1 MKHIKKILSAALLC
15 ALVFS
20 GCTVRAEA
28 TFKGKTESEWAN
40 KFHSTAVTSFEKIG
54 SLPEA
59 LNGFVFR
66 AEGEDRVSDTVDGKV
81 VEGEEFSGG
90 KVLLADYNRDD
101 TVQHGIN
108 LSVTV
113 PADGSY
119 SLTAFVSDL
128 KKNLWQATDCDLFV
142 NGVLAYD
149 TSVNIISSTKVS
161 TPSVPKKT
169 IMRITELP
177 PIALKAGENTV
188 SFVLH
193 NSDRTPTKP
202 LFYLDYIELK
212 PETDPTATGEISYT
226 STPGGEYSKQA
237 IAAAEIDVFTGSWDM
252 TASLTISSFASTEA
266 EAADVSVQIVDYY
279 GNIVFEDSVKPVF
292 GSYKYT
298 ADLGKHPTGHFTLRA
313 TANGK
318 TIWSKEYAVL
328 PPVEDRDLE
337 LDSPFASDFASY
349 HLLADEFDLVDNY
362 AAAAK
367 LCGVSVLR
375 ERLDWIYTEWT
386 QGGYDFSRSDSF
398 YGSITEM
405 GLDILPFISN
415 APRWVT
421 DTGNKIFMHA
431 LSEVYTYS
439 KKVAEKYADISKA
452 LEIWNE
458 SDYFTYVPA
467 DMYASFYKAAA
478 LGVVDSGT
486 GLPKVIGGLCQL
498 PSENP
503 YLDIVYRNGIFDYS
517 DAFNWHYHI
526 YDKTERPV
534 TEFIDG
540 TTAGEF
546 TSFANTNL
554 SDLPSWCTEA
564 GIKLFPSSKTEDLSE
579 KQQKIQSN
587 YMVTSACQSLAAGTD
602 KHFWFILLKM
612 EETDGSGWGWFG
624 SFGSKN
630 QPFSS
635 VVTEAVMTQT
645 LGKGIYKGELNSL
658 PSGVEGH
665 VINNGTDDVIVLW
678 SSYGTDVTLSSS
690 GNVLKTSVVGD
701 REILKSTNGKITVS
715 VSPEPVFITVD
726 GCADTSIYDATENE
740 PAKAITAKNDFSVG
754 ERVVMTQIWYD
765 LTDTSAYLAARDN
778 GYKVSAEGNTITLKL
793 VNFNDFEVSGT
804 VSGSAD
810 GYTVTGSGETITI
823 PAMSEKEVTFT
834 ITPNGGTG
842 STYLTFSGTF
852 NGSET
857 SPSVSR
863 IYR

>member
-28 TFKGKTESEWAN
+28 TFKGKTESEWEN
-40 KFHSTAVTSFEKIG
+40 SFKTTATTTLEKTG
-54 SLPEA
+54 TPPDA
-59 LNGFVFR
+59 LNGFIVR
-66 AEGEDRVSDTVDGKV
+66 VEGEDRISDTISGSVD
-81 VEGEEFSGG
+81 ESEAYSGG
-90 KVLLADYNRDD
+90 KALKSNFKRDD
-101 TVQHGIN
+101 SVTKRVD

-113 PADGSY
+113 PETGTY
-119 SLTAFVSDL
+119 SLTALVSTW
-128 KKNLWQATDCDLFV
+128 KKLNCAYFDIYV
-142 NGVLAYD
+142 NGSYVYAAADNVLSEQ
-149 TSVNIISSTKVS
+149 SVSGKASMRNLELTPISLRK
-161 TPSVPKKT
+161 
-169 IMRITELP
+169 
-177 PIALKAGENTV
+177 GENTV
-188 SFVLH
+188 SFVLQ
-193 NSDRTPTKP
+193 NSNR
-202 LFYLDYIELK
+202 LVFVLDYIELQ
-212 PETDPTATGEISYT
+212 PNQTPTASGTIGYT
-226 STPGGEYSKQA
+226 STPTGDYSKQG

-279 GNIVFEDSVKPVF
+279 GNIVFEDSVNPVF

-318 TIWSKEYAVL
+318 TICSKEYAVL

-349 HLLADEFDLVDNY
+349 HILADRPEIVGNY

-367 LCGVSVLR
+367 LTGVSVLR

-431 LSEVYTYS
+431 LSDVYTYS

-458 SDYFTYVPA
+458 TDYFTYVPA

-486 GLPKVIGGLCQL
+486 SLPKMIGGLCE
-498 PSENP
+498 PIDKNP
-503 YLDIVYRNGIFDYS
+503 YLNILYQNEVFDYS

-526 YDKTERPV
+526 YEKTERPV

-540 TTAGEF
+540 TKAGQF
-546 TSFANTNL
+546 TNYANTYL
-554 SDLPSWCTEA
+554 KTLPSWCTEA
-564 GIKLFPSSKTEDLSE
+564 GIKLYPTPSGSDLSYA
-579 KQQKIQSN
+579 QQKIQAN

-602 KHFWFILLKM
+602 KHFWFILGNM
-612 EETDGSGWGWFG
+612 PEDTGWFG
-624 SFGSKN
+624 SFGSKD
-630 QPFSS
+630 QPFAS

-645 LGKGIYKGELNSL
+645 LGKGIYKGELKSL

-665 VINNGTDDVIVLW
+665 VINNGTDDVLVLW

-701 REILKSTNGKITVS
+701 REILKPTNGKITVS

-726 GCADTSIYDATENE
+726 GCADASIYTATENE
-740 PAKAITAKNDFSVG
+740 PAKAISAKTDFSVG

-765 LTDTSAYLAARDN
+765 LTDTDAYLAARDN
-778 GYKVSAEGNTITLKL
+778 GYIVSAEGNTITLKL

-804 VSGSAD
+804 VSGAAD

-823 PAMSEKEVTFT
+823 PAMSETEVTFT

-842 STYLTFSGTF
+842 STYLTFEGVF

-857 SPSVSR
+857 SKSVSR

>member
-1 MKHIKKILSAALLC
+1 MNHIKKILSAALLC

-40 KFHSTAVTSFEKIG
+40 VFKTDPVKNTVKTGTPSEELRGFSVRT
-54 SLPEA
+54 EA
-59 LNGFVFR
+59 
-66 AEGEDRVSDTVDGKV
+66 EDRVSDTIGGSV
-81 VEGEEFSGG
+81 VEGDEFSGG
-90 KVLLADYNRDD
+90 KALIADYARDNEVEHSVD
-101 TVQHGIN
+101 F
-108 LSVTV
+108 SVTV
-113 PADGSY
+113 PEDGAY
-119 SLTAFVSDL
+119 SLTAFASRFGSMNTTDYDIYVNGEYALDA
-128 KKNLWQATDCDLFV
+128 KKNIVATE
-142 NGVLAYD
+142 
-149 TSVNIISSTKVS
+149 NIS
-161 TPSVPKKT
+161 TPSLPRTNV
-169 IMRITELP
+169 MRKMTFSSIRLS
-177 PIALKAGENTV
+177 KGENKV
-188 SFVLH
+188 SFVLD
-193 NSDRTPTKP
+193 NSDRQPNKP
-202 LFYLDYIELK
+202 LFYIDYFDIVPSPDATAVCEIGY
-212 PETDPTATGEISYT
+212 TQTPTGD
-226 STPGGEYSKQA
+226 YSKQA
-237 IAAAEIDVFTGSWDM
+237 IAASELEVYVGSWAM
-252 TASLTISSFASTEA
+252 TASVSVATFASEA
-266 EAADVSVQIVDYY
+266 EDIQTVDISIEDYN
-279 GNIVFEDSVKPVF
+279 GNTVFSDSISPSF
-292 GSYKYT
+292 GKFLYT
-298 ADLGKHPTGHFTLRA
+298 ADLGKHPTGYFKMKAAVGERLLA
-313 TANGK
+313 QK
-318 TIWSKEYAVL
+318 DYVVL
-328 PPVEDRDLE
+328 PAVEDRDLE

-349 HLLADEFDLVDNY
+349 HILADRPEIVGNY
-362 AAAAK
+362 AAVAK
-367 LCGVSVLR
+367 LTGVSVLR

-431 LSEVYTYS
+431 LSDVYTYS

-458 SDYFTYVPA
+458 TDYFTYVPA

-486 GLPKVIGGLCQL
+486 SLPKMIGGLCE
-498 PSENP
+498 PIDKNP
-503 YLDIVYRNGIFDYS
+503 YLNILYQNEVFDYS

-526 YDKTERPV
+526 YEKTERPV

-540 TTAGEF
+540 TKAGQF
-546 TSFANTNL
+546 TNYANTYL
-554 SDLPSWCTEA
+554 KTLPSWCTEA
-564 GIKLFPSSKTEDLSE
+564 GIKLYPTPSGSDLSYA
-579 KQQKIQSN
+579 QQKIQAN

-602 KHFWFILLKM
+602 KHFWFILGNM
-612 EETDGSGWGWFG
+612 PEDTGWFG
-624 SFGSKN
+624 SFGSKD
-630 QPFSS
+630 QPFAS

-665 VINNGTDDVIVLW
+665 VINNGTDDVLVLW

-701 REILKSTNGKITVS
+701 REILKPTNGKITVS

-726 GCADTSIYDATENE
+726 GCADASIYTATENE
-740 PAKAITAKNDFSVG
+740 PAKAISAKTDFSVG

-765 LTDTSAYLAARDN
+765 LTDTDAYLAARDN

-823 PAMSEKEVTFT
+823 PAMSETEVTFT

-842 STYLTFSGTF
+842 STYLTFEGVF

-857 SPSVSR
+857 SKSVSR

>member
-20 GCTVRAEA
+20 GCTVRAEE

-40 KFHSTAVTSFEKIG
+40 VFKTDPVKNTVKTGTPSEELRGFSVRT
-54 SLPEA
+54 EA
-59 LNGFVFR
+59 
-66 AEGEDRVSDTVDGKV
+66 EDRVSDTIGGSV
-81 VEGEEFSGG
+81 VEGDEFSGG
-90 KVLLADYNRDD
+90 KALIADYARDNEVEHSVD
-101 TVQHGIN
+101 F
-108 LSVTV
+108 SVTV
-113 PADGSY
+113 PEDGAY
-119 SLTAFVSDL
+119 SLTAFASRFGSMNTTDYDIYVNGEYALDA
-128 KKNLWQATDCDLFV
+128 KKNIVATE
-142 NGVLAYD
+142 
-149 TSVNIISSTKVS
+149 NIS
-161 TPSVPKKT
+161 TPSLPRTNV
-169 IMRITELP
+169 MRKMTFSSIRLS
-177 PIALKAGENTV
+177 KGENTV
-188 SFVLH
+188 SFVLD
-193 NSDRTPTKP
+193 NSDRQPNKP
-202 LFYLDYIELK
+202 LFYIDYFDIVPSPDATAICEIGY
-212 PETDPTATGEISYT
+212 TQTPTGD
-226 STPGGEYSKQA
+226 YSKQA
-237 IAAAEIDVFTGSWDM
+237 IAASELEVYVGSWAM
-252 TASLTISSFASTEA
+252 TASVSVATFASEA
-266 EAADVSVQIVDYY
+266 EDIQTVDISIEDYN
-279 GNIVFEDSVKPVF
+279 GNTVFSDSISPSF
-292 GSYKYT
+292 GKFLYT
-298 ADLGKHPTGHFTLRA
+298 ADLGKHPTGYFKMKAAVGERLLA
-313 TANGK
+313 QK
-318 TIWSKEYAVL
+318 DYVVL
-328 PPVEDRDLE
+328 PAVEDRDLE

-349 HLLADEFDLVDNY
+349 HILADRPEIVGNY
-362 AAAAK
+362 AAVAK
-367 LCGVSVLR
+367 LTGVSVLR

>member
-40 KFHSTAVTSFEKIG
+40 VFKTDPVKNTVKTGTPSEELSGFSVRT
-54 SLPEA
+54 EA
-59 LNGFVFR
+59 
-66 AEGEDRVSDTVDGKV
+66 EDRVSDTIGGSV
-81 VEGEEFSGG
+81 VEGDEFSGG
-90 KVLLADYNRDD
+90 KALIADYARDNEVGHSVD
-101 TVQHGIN
+101 F
-108 LSVTV
+108 SVTV
-113 PADGSY
+113 PEDGAY
-119 SLTAFVSDL
+119 SLTAFASRFGSM
-128 KKNLWQATDCDLFV
+128 NTTDYDIYV
-142 NGVLAYD
+142 NGEYALDAKKSIVA
-149 TSVNIISSTKVS
+149 SENIS
-161 TPSVPKKT
+161 TPSLPRTNV
-169 IMRITELP
+169 MRKMTFSSIRLS
-177 PIALKAGENTV
+177 KGENTV
-188 SFVLH
+188 SFVLD
-193 NSDRTPTKP
+193 NSDRQPNKP
-202 LFYLDYIELK
+202 LFYIDYFDIVPSPDATAVCEIGY
-212 PETDPTATGEISYT
+212 TQTPTGD
-226 STPGGEYSKQA
+226 YSKQA
-237 IAAAEIDVFTGSWDM
+237 IAASELEVYVGSWAM
-252 TASLTISSFASTEA
+252 TASVSVATFASEA
-266 EAADVSVQIVDYY
+266 EDIQTVDISIEDYN
-279 GNIVFEDSVKPVF
+279 GNTVFSDSINPSF
-292 GSYKYT
+292 GKFLYT
-298 ADLGKHPTGHFTLRA
+298 ADLGKHPTGYFKMKAAVGERLLA
-313 TANGK
+313 QK
-318 TIWSKEYAVL
+318 DYVVL

-349 HLLADEFDLVDNY
+349 HILADRPEIVGNY
-362 AAAAK
+362 AAVAK
-367 LCGVSVLR
+367 LTGVSVLR

-421 DTGNKIFMHA
+421 DTGNQIFMHA

-503 YLDIVYRNGIFDYS
+503 YLDIVYRNGVFDYS

-564 GIKLFPSSKTEDLSE
+564 GIKLFPASKTEDLSE

-645 LGKGIYKGELNSL
+645 LGKGMYKGALTGL
-658 PSGVEGH
+658 PSGAEGH
-665 VINNGTDDVIVLW
+665 VINNGEDDVIVLW

-701 REILKSTNGKITVS
+701 REILKPTNGKITVS

-726 GCADTSIYDATENE
+726 GCADASIYTATENE
-740 PAKAITAKNDFSVG
+740 PAKAITAKTDFSVG

-765 LTDTSAYLAARDN
+765 LTDTDAYLAARDN
-778 GYKVSAEGNTITLKL
+778 GYIVSAEGNTITLKL

-804 VSGSAD
+804 VSGAAD

-823 PAMSEKEVTFT
+823 PAMSETEVTFT

-842 STYLTFSGTF
+842 STYLTFEGVF

-857 SPSVSR
+857 SKSVSR

>member
-40 KFHSTAVTSFEKIG
+40 VFKTDPVKNTVKTGTPSEELRGFSVRT
-54 SLPEA
+54 EA
-59 LNGFVFR
+59 
-66 AEGEDRVSDTVDGKV
+66 EDRVSDTIGGSV
-81 VEGEEFSGG
+81 VEGDEFSGG
-90 KVLLADYNRDD
+90 KALIADYARDNEVEHSVD
-101 TVQHGIN
+101 F
-108 LSVTV
+108 SVTV
-113 PADGSY
+113 PEDGAY
-119 SLTAFVSDL
+119 SLTAFASRFGSMNTTDYDIYVNGEYALDA
-128 KKNLWQATDCDLFV
+128 KKNIVATE
-142 NGVLAYD
+142 
-149 TSVNIISSTKVS
+149 NIS
-161 TPSVPKKT
+161 TPSLPRTNV
-169 IMRITELP
+169 MRKMTFSSIRLS
-177 PIALKAGENTV
+177 KGENTV
-188 SFVLH
+188 SFVLD
-193 NSDRTPTKP
+193 NSDRQPNKP
-202 LFYLDYIELK
+202 LFYIDYFDIVPSPDATAVCEIGYTQ
-212 PETDPTATGEISYT
+212 PPTGD
-226 STPGGEYSKQA
+226 YSKQA
-237 IAAAEIDVFTGSWDM
+237 IAASELEVYVGSWAM
-252 TASLTISSFASTEA
+252 TASVSVATFASEA
-266 EAADVSVQIVDYY
+266 EDIQTVDISIEDYN
-279 GNIVFEDSVKPVF
+279 GNTVFSDSISPSF
-292 GSYKYT
+292 GKFLYT
-298 ADLGKHPTGHFTLRA
+298 ADLGKHPTGYFKMKAAVGERLLA
-313 TANGK
+313 QK
-318 TIWSKEYAVL
+318 DYVVL
-328 PPVEDRDLE
+328 PAVEDRDLE

-349 HLLADEFDLVDNY
+349 HILADRPEIVGNY
-362 AAAAK
+362 AAVAK
-367 LCGVSVLR
+367 LTGVSVLR

-431 LSEVYTYS
+431 LSDVYTYS

-458 SDYFTYVPA
+458 TDYFTYVPA

-486 GLPKVIGGLCQL
+486 SLPKMIGGLCE
-498 PSENP
+498 PIDKNP
-503 YLDIVYRNGIFDYS
+503 YLNILYQNEVFDYS

-526 YDKTERPV
+526 YEKTERPV

-540 TTAGEF
+540 TKAGQF
-546 TSFANTNL
+546 TNYANTYL
-554 SDLPSWCTEA
+554 KTLPSWCTEA
-564 GIKLFPSSKTEDLSE
+564 GIKLYPTPSGSDLSYA
-579 KQQKIQSN
+579 QQKIQAN

-602 KHFWFILLKM
+602 KHFWFILGNM
-612 EETDGSGWGWFG
+612 PEDTGWFG
-624 SFGSKN
+624 SFGSKD
-630 QPFSS
+630 QPFAS

-645 LGKGIYKGELNSL
+645 LGKGIYKGELKSL

-665 VINNGTDDVIVLW
+665 VINNGTDDVLVLW

-701 REILKSTNGKITVS
+701 REILKPTNGKITVS

-726 GCADTSIYDATENE
+726 GCADASIYTATENE
-740 PAKAITAKNDFSVG
+740 PAKAITAKTEFSVG

-765 LTDTSAYLAARDN
+765 LTDTDAYLAARDN
-778 GYKVSAEGNTITLKL
+778 GYIVSAEGNTITLKL

-804 VSGSAD
+804 VSGAAD

-823 PAMSEKEVTFT
+823 PAMSETEVTFT

-842 STYLTFSGTF
+842 STYLTFEGVF

-857 SPSVSR
+857 SKSVSR

>member
-1 MKHIKKILSAALLC
+1 MLC

-40 KFHSTAVTSFEKIG
+40 VFKTDPVKNTVKTGTPSEELRGFSVRT
-54 SLPEA
+54 EA
-59 LNGFVFR
+59 
-66 AEGEDRVSDTVDGKV
+66 EDRVSDTIGGTVS
-81 VEGEEFSGG
+81 EGDEFSGG
-90 KVLLADYNRDD
+90 KALIADYARDNKVEHRVD
-101 TVQHGIN
+101 F
-108 LSVTV
+108 SVTV
-113 PADGSY
+113 PEDGAY
-119 SLTAFVSDL
+119 SLTAFASRFGSM
-128 KKNLWQATDCDLFV
+128 NTTDYDIYV
-142 NGVLAYD
+142 NGEYALDAKKSIVA
-149 TSVNIISSTKVS
+149 SENIS
-161 TPSVPKKT
+161 TPSLPRTNV
-169 IMRITELP
+169 MRKMTFSSIRLS
-177 PIALKAGENTV
+177 KGENTV
-188 SFVLH
+188 SFVLD
-193 NSDRTPTKP
+193 NSDRQPNKP
-202 LFYLDYIELK
+202 LFYIDYFDIVPSPDATAVCEIGY
-212 PETDPTATGEISYT
+212 TQTPTGD
-226 STPGGEYSKQA
+226 YSKQA
-237 IAAAEIDVFTGSWDM
+237 IAASELEVYVGSWAM
-252 TASLTISSFASTEA
+252 TASVSVATFASEAEDIQTVEISIEDYNGNTVFSDSISSS
-266 EAADVSVQIVDYY
+266 
-279 GNIVFEDSVKPVF
+279 F
-292 GSYKYT
+292 GKFLYT
-298 ADLGKHPTGHFTLRA
+298 ADLGKHPTGYFKMKAAVGERLLA
-313 TANGK
+313 QK
-318 TIWSKEYAVL
+318 DYVVL
-328 PPVEDRDLE
+328 PAVEDRDLE

-349 HLLADEFDLVDNY
+349 HILADRPEIVGNY
-362 AAAAK
+362 AAVAK
-367 LCGVSVLR
+367 LTGVSVLR

-431 LSEVYTYS
+431 LSDVYTYS

-458 SDYFTYVPA
+458 TDYFTYVPA

-486 GLPKVIGGLCQL
+486 SLPKMIGGLCE
-498 PSENP
+498 PIDNNP
-503 YLDIVYRNGIFDYS
+503 YLNILYQNEVFDYS

-526 YDKTERPV
+526 YEKTERPV

-540 TTAGEF
+540 TKAGQF
-546 TSFANTNL
+546 TNYANTYL
-554 SDLPSWCTEA
+554 KTLPSWCTEA
-564 GIKLFPSSKTEDLSE
+564 GIKLYPTPSGSDLSYA
-579 KQQKIQSN
+579 QQKIQAN

-602 KHFWFILLKM
+602 KHFWFILGNM
-612 EETDGSGWGWFG
+612 PEDTGWFG
-624 SFGSKN
+624 SFGSKD
-630 QPFSS
+630 QPFAS

-665 VINNGTDDVIVLW
+665 VINNGTDDVLVLW

-701 REILKSTNGKITVS
+701 REILKPTNGKITVS

-726 GCADTSIYDATENE
+726 GCADASIYTATENE
-740 PAKAITAKNDFSVG
+740 PAKAISAKTDFSVG

-765 LTDTSAYLAARDN
+765 LTDTDAYLAARDN
-778 GYKVSAEGNTITLKL
+778 GYIVSAEGNTITLKL

-804 VSGSAD
+804 VSGAAD

-823 PAMSEKEVTFT
+823 PAMSETEVTFT

-842 STYLTFSGTF
+842 STYLTFEGVF

-857 SPSVSR
+857 SKSVSR

>member
-28 TFKGKTESEWAN
+28 TFKGKTESEWEN
-40 KFHSTAVTSFEKIG
+40 SFKTTATTTLEKTG
-54 SLPEA
+54 TPPDA
-59 LNGFVFR
+59 LNGFIVR
-66 AEGEDRVSDTVDGKV
+66 VEGEDRISDTISGSVD
-81 VEGEEFSGG
+81 ESEAYSGG
-90 KVLLADYNRDD
+90 KALKSNFKRDD
-101 TVQHGIN
+101 SVTKRVD

-113 PADGSY
+113 PETGTY
-119 SLTAFVSDL
+119 SLTALVSTWKRLNCAYFDIY
-128 KKNLWQATDCDLFV
+128 V
-142 NGVLAYD
+142 NGSYVYAAADNVLSEQ
-149 TSVNIISSTKVS
+149 SVSGKASMRNLELTPISLRK
-161 TPSVPKKT
+161 
-169 IMRITELP
+169 
-177 PIALKAGENTV
+177 GENTV
-188 SFVLH
+188 SFVLQ
-193 NSDRTPTKP
+193 NSNR
-202 LFYLDYIELK
+202 LAFVLDYIELQ
-212 PETDPTATGEISYT
+212 PNQTPTASGTIGYT
-226 STPGGEYSKQA
+226 STPTGDYSKQG

-318 TIWSKEYAVL
+318 TICSKEYAVL

-349 HLLADEFDLVDNY
+349 HILADRPEIVGNY
-362 AAAAK
+362 AAVAK
-367 LCGVSVLR
+367 LTGVSVLR

-431 LSEVYTYS
+431 LSDVYTYS

-458 SDYFTYVPA
+458 TDYFTYVPA

-486 GLPKVIGGLCQL
+486 SLPKMIGGLCE
-498 PSENP
+498 PIDKNP
-503 YLDIVYRNGIFDYS
+503 YLNILYQNEVFDYS

-526 YDKTERPV
+526 YEKTERPV

-540 TTAGEF
+540 TKAGQF
-546 TSFANTNL
+546 TNYANTYL
-554 SDLPSWCTEA
+554 KTLPSWCTEA
-564 GIKLFPSSKTEDLSE
+564 GIKLYPTPSGSDLSYA
-579 KQQKIQSN
+579 QQKIQAN

-602 KHFWFILLKM
+602 KHFWFILGNM
-612 EETDGSGWGWFG
+612 PEDTGWFG
-624 SFGSKN
+624 SFGSKD
-630 QPFSS
+630 QPFAS

-665 VINNGTDDVIVLW
+665 VINNGTDDVLVLW
-678 SSYGTDVTLSSS
+678 SSYGTDVALSSS

-701 REILKSTNGKITVS
+701 REILKPTNGKITVS

-726 GCADTSIYDATENE
+726 GCADASIYTATENE
-740 PAKAITAKNDFSVG
+740 PAKAITAKTDFSVG

-765 LTDTSAYLAARDN
+765 LTDTDAYLAARDN
-778 GYKVSAEGNTITLKL
+778 GYIVSAEGNTITLKL

-810 GYTVTGSGETITI
+810 GYTVKGSGETITI
-823 PAMSEKEVTFT
+823 PAMSETEVTFT

-842 STYLTFSGTF
+842 STYLTFEGVF

-857 SPSVSR
+857 SKSVSR

>member
-28 TFKGKTESEWAN
+28 TFKGKTESEWEN
-40 KFHSTAVTSFEKIG
+40 SFKTTATTTLEKTG
-54 SLPEA
+54 TPPDA
-59 LNGFVFR
+59 LNGFIVR
-66 AEGEDRVSDTVDGKV
+66 VEGEDRISDTISGSVD
-81 VEGEEFSGG
+81 ESEAYSGG
-90 KVLLADYNRDD
+90 KALKSNFKRDD
-101 TVQHGIN
+101 SVTKRVD

-113 PADGSY
+113 PETGTY
-119 SLTAFVSDL
+119 SLTALVSTW
-128 KKNLWQATDCDLFV
+128 KKLNCAYFDIYV
-142 NGVLAYD
+142 NGSYVYAAADNVLSEQ
-149 TSVNIISSTKVS
+149 SVSGKASMRNLELTPISLRK
-161 TPSVPKKT
+161 
-169 IMRITELP
+169 
-177 PIALKAGENTV
+177 GENTV
-188 SFVLH
+188 SFVLQ
-193 NSDRTPTKP
+193 NSNR
-202 LFYLDYIELK
+202 LVFVLDYIELQ
-212 PETDPTATGEISYT
+212 PNQTPTASGTIGYT
-226 STPGGEYSKQA
+226 STPTGDYSKQG

-318 TIWSKEYAVL
+318 TICSKEYAVL

-349 HLLADEFDLVDNY
+349 HILADRPEIVGNY
-362 AAAAK
+362 AAVAK
-367 LCGVSVLR
+367 LTGVSVLR

-431 LSEVYTYS
+431 LSDVYTYS

-458 SDYFTYVPA
+458 TDYFTYVPA

-486 GLPKVIGGLCQL
+486 SLPKMIGGLCE
-498 PSENP
+498 PIDKNP
-503 YLDIVYRNGIFDYS
+503 YLNILYQNEVFDYS

-526 YDKTERPV
+526 YEKTERPV

-540 TTAGEF
+540 TKAGQF
-546 TSFANTNL
+546 TNYANTYL
-554 SDLPSWCTEA
+554 KTLPSWCTEA
-564 GIKLFPSSKTEDLSE
+564 GIKLYPTPSGSDLSYA
-579 KQQKIQSN
+579 QQKIQAN

-602 KHFWFILLKM
+602 KHFWFILGNM
-612 EETDGSGWGWFG
+612 PEDTGWFG
-624 SFGSKN
+624 SFGSKD
-630 QPFSS
+630 QPFAS

-645 LGKGIYKGELNSL
+645 LGKGIYKGELKSL

-665 VINNGTDDVIVLW
+665 VINNGTDDVLVLW

-701 REILKSTNGKITVS
+701 REILKPTNGKITVS
-715 VSPEPVFITVD
+715 VSPEPLFITVD
-726 GCADTSIYDATENE
+726 GCADASIYTATENE
-740 PAKAITAKNDFSVG
+740 PAKAISAKTEFSVG
-754 ERVVMTQIWYD
+754 ERVVMTQLWYD
-765 LTDTSAYLAARDN
+765 LTDTDAYLAARDN
-778 GYKVSAEGNTITLKL
+778 GYIVSAEGNTITLKL

-823 PAMSEKEVTFT
+823 PAMSETEVTFT

-842 STYLTFSGTF
+842 STYLTFEGVF

-857 SPSVSR
+857 SKSVSR

>member
-28 TFKGKTESEWAN
+28 TFKGKTESEWEN
-40 KFHSTAVTSFEKIG
+40 SFKTTATTTLEKTG
-54 SLPEA
+54 TPPDA
-59 LNGFVFR
+59 LNGFIVR
-66 AEGEDRVSDTVDGKV
+66 VEGEDRISDTISGSVD
-81 VEGEEFSGG
+81 ESEAYSGG
-90 KVLLADYNRDD
+90 KALKSNFKRDD
-101 TVQHGIN
+101 SVTKRVD

-113 PADGSY
+113 PETGTY
-119 SLTAFVSDL
+119 SLTALVSTW
-128 KKNLWQATDCDLFV
+128 KKLNCAYFDIYV
-142 NGVLAYD
+142 NGSYVYAAADNVLSEQ
-149 TSVNIISSTKVS
+149 SVSGKASMRNLELTPISLRK
-161 TPSVPKKT
+161 
-169 IMRITELP
+169 
-177 PIALKAGENTV
+177 GENTV
-188 SFVLH
+188 SFVLQ
-193 NSDRTPTKP
+193 NSNR
-202 LFYLDYIELK
+202 LVFVLDYIELQ
-212 PETDPTATGEISYT
+212 PNQTPTASGTIGYT
-226 STPGGEYSKQA
+226 STPTGDYSKQG

-318 TIWSKEYAVL
+318 TICSKEYAVL

-349 HLLADEFDLVDNY
+349 HILADRPEIVGNY
-362 AAAAK
+362 AAVAK
-367 LCGVSVLR
+367 LTGVSVLR

-431 LSEVYTYS
+431 LSDVYTYS

-458 SDYFTYVPA
+458 TDYFTYVPA

-486 GLPKVIGGLCQL
+486 SLPKMIGGLCE
-498 PSENP
+498 PIDNNP
-503 YLDIVYRNGIFDYS
+503 YLNILYQNEVFDYS

-526 YDKTERPV
+526 YEKTERPV
-534 TEFIDG
+534 TEFMDG
-540 TTAGEF
+540 TKGGLF
-546 TSFANTNL
+546 TNFANTYL
-554 SDLPSWCTEA
+554 QTLPSWCTEA
-564 GIKLFPSSKTEDLSE
+564 GIKLYPTPSGSDLSYA
-579 KQQKIQSN
+579 QQKIQAN

-602 KHFWFILLKM
+602 KHFWFILGNM
-612 EETDGSGWGWFG
+612 PEDTGWFG
-624 SFGSKN
+624 SFGSKD
-630 QPFSS
+630 QPFAS

-645 LGKGIYKGELNSL
+645 LGKGIYKGELDSL

-665 VINNGTDDVIVLW
+665 VINNGTDDVLVLW

-701 REILKSTNGKITVS
+701 REILKPTNGKITVS

-726 GCADTSIYDATENE
+726 GCADASIYTATENE
-740 PAKAITAKNDFSVG
+740 PAKAISAKTDFSVG

-765 LTDTSAYLAARDN
+765 LTDTDAYLAARDN
-778 GYKVSAEGNTITLKL
+778 GYIVSAEGNTITLKL

-823 PAMSEKEVTFT
+823 PAMSETEVTFT

-842 STYLTFSGTF
+842 STYLTFEGVF

-857 SPSVSR
+857 SKSVSR

>member
-40 KFHSTAVTSFEKIG
+40 VFKTDPVKNTVKTGTPSEELRGFSVRT
-54 SLPEA
+54 EA
-59 LNGFVFR
+59 
-66 AEGEDRVSDTVDGKV
+66 EDRVSDTIGGSV
-81 VEGEEFSGG
+81 VEGDEFSGG
-90 KVLLADYNRDD
+90 KALIADYARDNEVEHSVD
-101 TVQHGIN
+101 F
-108 LSVTV
+108 SVTV
-113 PADGSY
+113 PEDGAY
-119 SLTAFVSDL
+119 SLTAFASRFGSMNTTDYDIYVNGEYALDA
-128 KKNLWQATDCDLFV
+128 KKNIVATE
-142 NGVLAYD
+142 
-149 TSVNIISSTKVS
+149 NIS
-161 TPSVPKKT
+161 TPSLPRTNV
-169 IMRITELP
+169 MRKMTFSSIRLS
-177 PIALKAGENTV
+177 KGENTV
-188 SFVLH
+188 SFVLD
-193 NSDRTPTKP
+193 NSDRQPNKP
-202 LFYLDYIELK
+202 LFYIDYFDIVPSPDATAVCEIGY
-212 PETDPTATGEISYT
+212 TQTPTGD
-226 STPGGEYSKQA
+226 YSKQA
-237 IAAAEIDVFTGSWDM
+237 IAASELEVYVGSWAM
-252 TASLTISSFASTEA
+252 TASVSVATFASEA
-266 EAADVSVQIVDYY
+266 EDIQTVDISIEDYN
-279 GNIVFEDSVKPVF
+279 GNTVFSDSISPSF
-292 GSYKYT
+292 GKFLYT
-298 ADLGKHPTGHFTLRA
+298 ADLGKHPTGYFKMKAAVGERLLA
-313 TANGK
+313 QK
-318 TIWSKEYAVL
+318 DYVVL
-328 PPVEDRDLE
+328 PAVEDRDLE

-349 HLLADEFDLVDNY
+349 HILADRPEIVGNY
-362 AAAAK
+362 AAVAK
-367 LCGVSVLR
+367 LTGVSVLR

-431 LSEVYTYS
+431 LSDVYTYS

-458 SDYFTYVPA
+458 TDYFTYVPA

-486 GLPKVIGGLCQL
+486 SLPKMIGGLCE
-498 PSENP
+498 PIDNNP
-503 YLDIVYRNGIFDYS
+503 YLNILYQNEVFDYS

-526 YDKTERPV
+526 YEKTERPV

-540 TTAGEF
+540 TKAGQF
-546 TSFANTNL
+546 TNYANTYL
-554 SDLPSWCTEA
+554 KTLPSWCTEA
-564 GIKLFPSSKTEDLSE
+564 GIKLYPTPSGSDLSYA
-579 KQQKIQSN
+579 QQKIQAN

-602 KHFWFILLKM
+602 KHFWFILGNM
-612 EETDGSGWGWFG
+612 PEDTGWFG
-624 SFGSKN
+624 SFGSKD
-630 QPFSS
+630 QPFAS

-665 VINNGTDDVIVLW
+665 VINNGTDDVLVLW

-701 REILKSTNGKITVS
+701 REILKPTNGKITVS

-726 GCADTSIYDATENE
+726 GCADASIYTATENE
-740 PAKAITAKNDFSVG
+740 PAKAISAKTDFSVG

-765 LTDTSAYLAARDN
+765 LTDTDAYLAARDN
-778 GYKVSAEGNTITLKL
+778 GYIVSAEGNTITLKL

-804 VSGSAD
+804 VSGAAD

-823 PAMSEKEVTFT
+823 PAMSETEVTFT

-842 STYLTFSGTF
+842 STYLTFEGVF

-857 SPSVSR
+857 SKSVSR

>member
-40 KFHSTAVTSFEKIG
+40 VFKTDPVKNTVKTGTPSEELSGFSVRT
-54 SLPEA
+54 EA
-59 LNGFVFR
+59 
-66 AEGEDRVSDTVDGKV
+66 EDRVSDTIGGTVA
-81 VEGEEFSGG
+81 EGDEFSGG
-90 KVLLADYNRDD
+90 KALIADYARDNEVGHSVD
-101 TVQHGIN
+101 F
-108 LSVTV
+108 SVTV
-113 PADGSY
+113 PEDGAY
-119 SLTAFVSDL
+119 SLTAFASRFGSM
-128 KKNLWQATDCDLFV
+128 NTTDYDIYV
-142 NGVLAYD
+142 NGEYALDAKKSIVA
-149 TSVNIISSTKVS
+149 SENIS
-161 TPSVPKKT
+161 TPSLPRTNV
-169 IMRITELP
+169 MRKMTFSSIRLS
-177 PIALKAGENTV
+177 KGENTV
-188 SFVLH
+188 SFVLD
-193 NSDRTPTKP
+193 NSDRQPNKP
-202 LFYLDYIELK
+202 LFYIDYFDIVPSPDATAVCEIGY
-212 PETDPTATGEISYT
+212 TQTPTGD
-226 STPGGEYSKQA
+226 YSKQA
-237 IAAAEIDVFTGSWDM
+237 IAASELEVYVGSWAM
-252 TASLTISSFASTEA
+252 TASVSVATFASEA
-266 EAADVSVQIVDYY
+266 EDIRTVDISIEDYN
-279 GNIVFEDSVKPVF
+279 GNTVFSDSIIPSF
-292 GSYKYT
+292 GKFLYT
-298 ADLGKHPTGHFTLRA
+298 ADLGKHPTGYFKMKAAVGERLLA
-313 TANGK
+313 QK
-318 TIWSKEYAVL
+318 DYVVL
-328 PPVEDRDLE
+328 PAVEDRDLE

-349 HLLADEFDLVDNY
+349 HILADRPEIVGNY
-362 AAAAK
+362 AAVAK
-367 LCGVSVLR
+367 LTGVSVLR

-431 LSEVYTYS
+431 LSDVYTYS

-458 SDYFTYVPA
+458 TDYFTYVPA

-486 GLPKVIGGLCQL
+486 SLPKMIGGLCE
-498 PSENP
+498 PIDKNP
-503 YLDIVYRNGIFDYS
+503 YLNILYQNEAFDYS

-526 YDKTERPV
+526 YEKTERPV

-540 TTAGEF
+540 TKAGQF
-546 TSFANTNL
+546 TNYANTYL
-554 SDLPSWCTEA
+554 KTLPSWCTEA
-564 GIKLFPSSKTEDLSE
+564 GIKLYPTPSGSDLSYA
-579 KQQKIQSN
+579 QQKIQAN

-602 KHFWFILLKM
+602 KHFWFILGNM
-612 EETDGSGWGWFG
+612 PEDTGWFG
-624 SFGSKN
+624 SFGSKD
-630 QPFSS
+630 QPFAS

-665 VINNGTDDVIVLW
+665 VINNGTDDVLVLW
-678 SSYGTDVTLSSS
+678 SSYGTDVALSSS

-701 REILKSTNGKITVS
+701 REILKPTNGKITVS

-726 GCADTSIYDATENE
+726 GCADASIYTATENE
-740 PAKAITAKNDFSVG
+740 PAKAISAKTDFSVG

-765 LTDTSAYLAARDN
+765 LTDTDAYLAARDN
-778 GYKVSAEGNTITLKL
+778 GYIVSAEGNTITLKL

-823 PAMSEKEVTFT
+823 PAMSETEVTFT
-834 ITPNGGTG
+834 IAPNGGTG
-842 STYLTFSGTF
+842 STYLTFEGVF

-857 SPSVSR
+857 SKSVSR

>member
-40 KFHSTAVTSFEKIG
+40 VFKTDPVKNTVKTGTPSEELRGFSVRT
-54 SLPEA
+54 EA
-59 LNGFVFR
+59 
-66 AEGEDRVSDTVDGKV
+66 EDRVSDTIGGTVS
-81 VEGEEFSGG
+81 EGDEFSGG
-90 KVLLADYNRDD
+90 KALIADYARDNEVEHSVD
-101 TVQHGIN
+101 F
-108 LSVTV
+108 SVTV
-113 PADGSY
+113 PEDGAY
-119 SLTAFVSDL
+119 SLTAFASRFGSMNTTDYDIYVNGEYALDA
-128 KKNLWQATDCDLFV
+128 KKNIVATE
-142 NGVLAYD
+142 
-149 TSVNIISSTKVS
+149 NIS
-161 TPSVPKKT
+161 TPSLPRTNV
-169 IMRITELP
+169 MRKMTFSSIRLS
-177 PIALKAGENTV
+177 KGENKV
-188 SFVLH
+188 SFVLD
-193 NSDRTPTKP
+193 NSDRQPNKP
-202 LFYLDYIELK
+202 LFYIDYFDIVPSPDATAVCEIGY
-212 PETDPTATGEISYT
+212 TQTPTGD
-226 STPGGEYSKQA
+226 YSKQA
-237 IAAAEIDVFTGSWDM
+237 IAASELEVYVGSWAM
-252 TASLTISSFASTEA
+252 TASVSVATFASEA
-266 EAADVSVQIVDYY
+266 EDIQTVDISIEDYN
-279 GNIVFEDSVKPVF
+279 GNTVFSDSISPSF
-292 GSYKYT
+292 GKFLYT
-298 ADLGKHPTGHFTLRA
+298 ADLGKHPTGYFKMKAAVGERLLA
-313 TANGK
+313 QK
-318 TIWSKEYAVL
+318 DYVVL
-328 PPVEDRDLE
+328 PAVEDRDLE

-349 HLLADEFDLVDNY
+349 HILADRPEIVGNY
-362 AAAAK
+362 AAVAK
-367 LCGVSVLR
+367 LTGVSVLR

-431 LSEVYTYS
+431 LSDVYTYS

-458 SDYFTYVPA
+458 TDYFTYVPA

-486 GLPKVIGGLCQL
+486 SLPKMIGGLCE
-498 PSENP
+498 PIDKNP
-503 YLDIVYRNGIFDYS
+503 YLNILYQNEVFDYS

-526 YDKTERPV
+526 YEKTERPV

-540 TTAGEF
+540 TKAGQF
-546 TSFANTNL
+546 TNYANTYL
-554 SDLPSWCTEA
+554 KTLPSWCTEA
-564 GIKLFPSSKTEDLSE
+564 GIKLYPTPSGSDLSYA
-579 KQQKIQSN
+579 QQKIQAN

-602 KHFWFILLKM
+602 KHFWFILGNM
-612 EETDGSGWGWFG
+612 PEDTGWFG
-624 SFGSKN
+624 SFGSKD
-630 QPFSS
+630 QPFAS

-645 LGKGIYKGELNSL
+645 LGKGIYKGELKSL

-665 VINNGTDDVIVLW
+665 VINNGTDDVLVLW

-701 REILKSTNGKITVS
+701 REILKPTNGKITVS

-726 GCADTSIYDATENE
+726 GCADASIYTATENE
-740 PAKAITAKNDFSVG
+740 PAKAISAKTDFSVG

-765 LTDTSAYLAARDN
+765 LTDTDAYLAARDN
-778 GYKVSAEGNTITLKL
+778 GYIVSAEGNTITLKL

-823 PAMSEKEVTFT
+823 PAMSETEVTFT
-834 ITPNGGTG
+834 IAPNGGTG
-842 STYLTFSGTF
+842 STYLTFEGAF

-857 SPSVSR
+857 SKSVSR

>member
-40 KFHSTAVTSFEKIG
+40 VFKTDPVKNTVKTGTPSEELIG
-54 SLPEA
+54 FSVRTEA
-59 LNGFVFR
+59 
-66 AEGEDRVSDTVDGKV
+66 EDRVSDTIGGTVS
-81 VEGEEFSGG
+81 EGDEFSGG
-90 KVLLADYNRDD
+90 KALIADYARDNKVEHRVD
-101 TVQHGIN
+101 F
-108 LSVTV
+108 SVTV
-113 PADGSY
+113 PEDGAY
-119 SLTAFVSDL
+119 SLTAFASRFGSMNTTDYDIYVNGEYALDA
-128 KKNLWQATDCDLFV
+128 KKNIVATE
-142 NGVLAYD
+142 
-149 TSVNIISSTKVS
+149 NIS
-161 TPSVPKKT
+161 TPSLPRTNV
-169 IMRITELP
+169 MRKMTFSSIRLS
-177 PIALKAGENTV
+177 KGENKV
-188 SFVLH
+188 SFVLD
-193 NSDRTPTKP
+193 NSDRQPNKP
-202 LFYLDYIELK
+202 LFYIDYFDIVPSPDATAVCEIGY
-212 PETDPTATGEISYT
+212 TQTPTGD
-226 STPGGEYSKQA
+226 YSKQA
-237 IAAAEIDVFTGSWDM
+237 IAASELEVYVGSWAM
-252 TASLTISSFASTEA
+252 TASVSVATFDSEA
-266 EAADVSVQIVDYY
+266 EDIQTVDISIEDYN
-279 GNIVFEDSVKPVF
+279 GNTVFSDSISPSF
-292 GSYKYT
+292 GKFLYT
-298 ADLGKHPTGHFTLRA
+298 ADLGKHPTGYFKMKAAVGERLLA
-313 TANGK
+313 QK
-318 TIWSKEYAVL
+318 DYVVL
-328 PPVEDRDLE
+328 PAVEDRDLE

-349 HLLADEFDLVDNY
+349 HILADRPEIVGNY
-362 AAAAK
+362 AAVAK
-367 LCGVSVLR
+367 LTGVSVLR

-431 LSEVYTYS
+431 LSDVYTYS

-458 SDYFTYVPA
+458 TDYFTYVPA

-486 GLPKVIGGLCQL
+486 SLPKMIGGLCE
-498 PSENP
+498 PIDKNP
-503 YLDIVYRNGIFDYS
+503 YLNILYQNEVFDYS

-526 YDKTERPV
+526 YEKTERPV

-540 TTAGEF
+540 TKAGQF
-546 TSFANTNL
+546 TNYANTYL
-554 SDLPSWCTEA
+554 KTLPSWCTEA
-564 GIKLFPSSKTEDLSE
+564 GIKLYPTPSGSDLSYA
-579 KQQKIQSN
+579 QQKTQAN

-602 KHFWFILLKM
+602 KHFWFILGNM
-612 EETDGSGWGWFG
+612 PEDTGWFG
-624 SFGSKN
+624 SFGSKD
-630 QPFSS
+630 QPFAS

-665 VINNGTDDVIVLW
+665 VINNGTDDVLVLW

-701 REILKSTNGKITVS
+701 REILKPTNGKITVS

-726 GCADTSIYDATENE
+726 GCADASIYTATENE
-740 PAKAITAKNDFSVG
+740 PAKAISAKTDFSVG

-765 LTDTSAYLAARDN
+765 LTDTDAYLAARDN
-778 GYKVSAEGNTITLKL
+778 GYIVSAEGNTITLKL

-804 VSGSAD
+804 VSGAAD

-823 PAMSEKEVTFT
+823 PAMSETEVTFT

-842 STYLTFSGTF
+842 STYLTFEGVF

-857 SPSVSR
+857 SKSVSR

>member
-28 TFKGKTESEWAN
+28 TFKGKTESEWEN
-40 KFHSTAVTSFEKIG
+40 KFRSTYVSLEKTG
-54 SLPEA
+54 TPTEE
-59 LNGFVFR
+59 LNGFVVR
-66 AEGEDRVSDTVDGKV
+66 VEGEDRNSDTIDGV
-81 VEGEEFSGG
+81 ITESEIYSGG
-90 KVLLADYNRDD
+90 KALKSGFKRDD
-101 TVQHGIN
+101 SVTKRVD

-113 PADGSY
+113 PETGAYSFTSLVSWGGLNSAYFDIYVNGSY
-119 SLTAFVSDL
+119 
-128 KKNLWQATDCDLFV
+128 
-142 NGVLAYD
+142 AYSAID
-149 TSVNIISSTKVS
+149 NIISSE
-161 TPSVPKKT
+161 SVDGNARMKKIEFT
-169 IMRITELP
+169 S
-177 PIALKAGENTV
+177 IALNKGENTV
-188 SFVLH
+188 SFVLQ
-193 NSDRTPTKP
+193 NSNRL
-202 LFYLDYIELK
+202 LFILDYIELK
-212 PETDPTATGEISYT
+212 PDQDPTASGEIGYT
-226 STPGGEYSKQA
+226 SMPTGDYSKQA

-318 TIWSKEYAVL
+318 TICSKEYAVL

-375 ERLDWIYTEWT
+375 ERLDWTEWKK
-386 QGGYDFSRSDSF
+386 GNYDFHRTDKHFNAISD
-398 YGSITEM
+398 M
-405 GLDILPFISN
+405 GMKIMPFISS
-415 APRWVT
+415 APNWIT
-421 DTGNKIFMHA
+421 DTGKKMYMASQLEMYQFTKRA
-431 LSEVYTYS
+431 AQRYT
-439 KKVAEKYADISKA
+439 DISQA
-452 LEIWNE
+452 FEIWNE
-458 SDYFTYVPA
+458 MNYFVDAPA
-467 DMYASFYKAAA
+467 DVYASFFKAASF
-478 LGVVDSGT
+478 GVIDGGNS
-486 GLPKVIGGLCQL
+486 LPKIVGGLCEGEGWTYAEAYTDL
-498 PSENP
+498 
-503 YLDIVYRNGIFDYS
+503 LCRNELFDYS

-526 YDKTERPV
+526 YDNKYDRPFS
-534 TEFIDG
+534 EFING
-540 TTAGEF
+540 TIGGKFAA
-546 TSFANTNL
+546 FANARL
-554 SDLPSWCTEA
+554 ADLPSWCTEA
-564 GIKLFPSSKTEDLSE
+564 GIKLFPASKTEDLSE

-587 YMVTSACQSLAAGTD
+587 YMVTSACQSLASGTD

-645 LGKGIYKGELNSL
+645 LGKGMYKGALTGL
-658 PSGVEGH
+658 PSGAEGH
-665 VINNGTDDVIVLW
+665 VINNGEDDVIVLW
-678 SSYGTDVTLSSS
+678 ATSDRDVTLSVP
-690 GNVLKTSVVGD
+690 GNVLKTTVVGD
-701 REILKSTNGKITVS
+701 REVLCPTNGKITVKAG
-715 VSPEPVFITVD
+715 VEPMFITVD
-726 GCADTSIYDATENE
+726 GTVDSSVYTATSNAPVKTV
-740 PAKAITAKNDFSVG
+740 TAKTDYSAG
-754 ERVVMTQIWYD
+754 ERVVLTQLWYD
-765 LTDTSAYLAARDN
+765 LFDTSAYKTARNN
-778 GYKVSAEGNTITLKL
+778 GYIVSAEGNAITLKL

-823 PAMSEKEVTFT
+823 PAMSETEVTFT

-842 STYLTFSGTF
+842 STYLTFEGVF

-857 SPSVSR
+857 SKSVSR

>member
-28 TFKGKTESEWAN
+28 TFKGKTESEWEN
-40 KFHSTAVTSFEKIG
+40 SFKTTATTTLEKTG
-54 SLPEA
+54 TPPDA
-59 LNGFVFR
+59 LNGFIVR
-66 AEGEDRVSDTVDGKV
+66 VEGEDRISDTISGSVD
-81 VEGEEFSGG
+81 ESEAYSGG
-90 KVLLADYNRDD
+90 KALKSNFKRDD
-101 TVQHGIN
+101 SVTKRVD

-113 PADGSY
+113 PETGTY
-119 SLTAFVSDL
+119 SLTALVSTW
-128 KKNLWQATDCDLFV
+128 KKLNCAYFDIYV
-142 NGVLAYD
+142 NGSYVYAAADNVLSEQ
-149 TSVNIISSTKVS
+149 SVSGKASMRNLELTPISLRK
-161 TPSVPKKT
+161 
-169 IMRITELP
+169 
-177 PIALKAGENTV
+177 GENTV
-188 SFVLH
+188 SFVLQ
-193 NSDRTPTKP
+193 NSNR
-202 LFYLDYIELK
+202 LVFVLDYIELQ
-212 PETDPTATGEISYT
+212 PNQTPTASGTIGYT
-226 STPGGEYSKQA
+226 STPTGDYSKQG

-318 TIWSKEYAVL
+318 TICSKEYAVL

-349 HLLADEFDLVDNY
+349 HILADRPEIVGNY
-362 AAAAK
+362 AAVAK
-367 LCGVSVLR
+367 LTGVSVLR

-431 LSEVYTYS
+431 LSDVYTYS

-458 SDYFTYVPA
+458 TDYFTYVPA

-486 GLPKVIGGLCQL
+486 SLPKMIGGLCE
-498 PSENP
+498 PIDNNP
-503 YLDIVYRNGIFDYS
+503 YLNILYQNEVFDYS

-526 YDKTERPV
+526 YEKTERPV

-540 TTAGEF
+540 TKAGQF
-546 TSFANTNL
+546 TNYANTYL
-554 SDLPSWCTEA
+554 KTLPSWCTEA
-564 GIKLFPSSKTEDLSE
+564 GIKLYPTPSGSDLSYA
-579 KQQKIQSN
+579 QQKIQAN

-602 KHFWFILLKM
+602 KHFWFILGNM
-612 EETDGSGWGWFG
+612 PEDTGWFG
-624 SFGSKN
+624 SFGSKD
-630 QPFSS
+630 QPFAS

-665 VINNGTDDVIVLW
+665 VINNGTDDVLVLW

-701 REILKSTNGKITVS
+701 REILKPTNGKITVS

-726 GCADTSIYDATENE
+726 GCADASIYTATENE
-740 PAKAITAKNDFSVG
+740 PAKAISAKTDFSVG

-765 LTDTSAYLAARDN
+765 LTDTDAYLAARDN
-778 GYKVSAEGNTITLKL
+778 GYIVSAEGNTITLKL

-823 PAMSEKEVTFT
+823 PAMSETEVTFT

-842 STYLTFSGTF
+842 STYLTFEGVF

-857 SPSVSR
+857 SKSVSR